1 MRYLDEPI
9 KRDIREK
16 MIILSGPRQ
25 SGKTTLARHIVT
37 EYQGTYLN
45 WDIREDQKI
54 IKDMLWNGN
63 SPVVAFDELHKYN
76 KWKNFLKGAYD
87 RNRGNQ
93 SYLVTGSARLETFRK
108 SGDALTGRFYH
119 YRLHPLDIHESGQY
133 FNMDLEL
140 TPHGILLRLL
150 ETGGFPEAYL
160 NPHNAARLRNN
171 RFDIVLQE
179 DLRDLSRVNSIRPV
193 SLLIELLRERVGSTL
208 NHDNLARELSVSAPT
223 VKSWIN
229 LLERLYIIFL
239 VYPYTKGL
247 SRSLKKECKAYFH
260 DCSSAYNG
268 TGARLENLVACSL
281 IKYLNYIED
290 TQGTKG
296 RLCYFRDREK
306 REVDFVVETDRQV
319 RWIIEVKTDDE
330 SLNKNILYLEKR
342 VKPVESI
349 QLVMNLSSDKKISGV
364 HILKL
369 ADWLDGIYDDR
380 GQGQ

>member
-1 MRYLDEPI
+1 MRYLADYI
-9 KRDIREK
+9 ARDIRQK

-25 SGKTTLARHIVT
+25 SGKTTLARHIIS
-37 EYQGTYLN
+37 ECKGSYYN

-54 IKDMLWNGN
+54 IRDMLWDSA
-63 SPVVAFDELHKYN
+63 SPVVGFDELHKFN
-76 KWKNFLKGAYD
+76 KWKNFLKGIYD
-87 RNRGNQ
+87 QNKNRQ

-119 YRLHPLDIHESGQY
+119 YRLHPLDIHECGQF
-133 FNMDLEL
+133 FNKDLKL
-140 TPHGILLRLL
+140 TSTDILSRLL

-171 RFDIVLQE
+171 RFDLVLQE
-179 DLRDLSRVNSIRPV
+179 DLHDLSRVNSIRPV
-193 SLLIELLRERVGSTL
+193 SILIELLRERVGGTL
-208 NHDNLARELSVSAPT
+208 NYENLARELSVSAPT
-223 VKSWIN
+223 VKTWIE

-247 SRSLKKECKAYFH
+247 SRSLKKECKAYFY

-281 IKYLNYIED
+281 IKYLNYLED
-290 TQGTKG
+290 TQGIKG

-330 SLNKNILYLEKR
+330 SLNKNILYLGER

-349 QLVMNLSSDKKISGV
+349 QLVMNLSSNKKIKDV

-369 ADWLDGIYDDR
+369 SDWLDEIYHDR
-380 GQGQ
+380 N